1 MVKYVSSKYLEL
13 DKLPQNIN
21 ISTISA
27 TCSLGTTL
35 ICSNKYKIVD
45 NNIDKTVTSPAKLD
59 IVINSNLVFH
69 PNEFNKLS
77 LKTGSSEN
85 KMIIIPEIVDITYV
99 EKIKEGHV
107 FRLNKYLSTSNS
119 KDTFYVSDL
128 LKSHIGIVSNVNINL
143 NNIYKYLKLD
153 KSSIFTVKFKS
164 NVKSLETQKK
174 KKKKKKNCFQNQM
187 TVEIKPDLSKYPD
200 SKVSLKI
207 FKNGS
212 IQMSGIKCIQA
223 CNTVLSK
230 LINELTREYGIIE
243 DNKIVDIRFIEEIS
257 ELDVY
262 NFKIDMI
269 NSGFQLNYE
278 VNRENLYNQLL
289 ENKIECKFE
298 PSIHAGVNIK
308 FSPTGAEKKVSIF
321 VFESGNII
329 ITGAKKVSNILESY
343 KYINMFMEN
352 NKHLVQKSKICEML
366 RDNISNEL
374 KEMIHIDDDED
385 LLALALKE
393 VAI

>member
-1 MVKYVSSKYLEL
+1 MVKYISSKYLEL

-27 TCSLGTTL
+27 TCTLGTTL
-35 ICSNKYKIVD
+35 VCSNKYKLVD
-45 NNIDKTVTSPAKLD
+45 NEDKEDTSPAKLD
-59 IVINSNLVFH
+59 ILIKSELNFTLTDEKKF
-69 PNEFNKLS
+69 S
-77 LKTGSSEN
+77 LKTGSSES
-85 KMIIIPEIVDITYV
+85 KMALIPEIKDVTYI
-99 EKIKEGHV
+99 EKTKDGHI
-107 FRLNKYLSTSNS
+107 FRINKFIQSGSS
-119 KDTFYVSDL
+119 KDTCFVSDM
-128 LKSHIGIVSNVNINL
+128 LKSYVGIVSNVNVNL

-153 KSSIFTVKFKS
+153 KSSIFTVKFKN
-164 NVKSLETQKK
+164 NVKSLEVQKK

-187 TVEIKPDLSKYPD
+187 TVEIKPDLPKYPD

-223 CNTVLSK
+223 CNTVLNK

-243 DNKIVDIRFIEEIS
+243 DGKMVEIS
-257 ELDVY
+257 FIDDIDTLEVY
-262 NFKIDMI
+262 SFKVDMI

-289 ENKIECKFE
+289 ECKIECKFE

-343 KYINMFMEN
+343 NYISKFMEN
-352 NKHLVQKSKICEML
+352 NKQIIQKSKICEML

-374 KEMIHIDDDED
+374 KEMIQIDDEED
-385 LLALALKE
+385 LLALALRE
-393 VAI
+393 VSA

>member
-1 MVKYVSSKYLEL
+1 M
-13 DKLPQNIN
+13 
-21 ISTISA
+21 
-27 TCSLGTTL
+27 

-45 NNIDKTVTSPAKLD
+45 NGNKTETSPAKLD
-59 IVINSNLVFH
+59 IIIKSKINFL
-69 PNEFNKLS
+69 PNDDKKFS
-77 LKTGSSEN
+77 LKTGSSES
-85 KMIIIPEIVDITYV
+85 KMSIIPEISDVTYI
-99 EKIKEGHV
+99 EETKDGYL
-107 FRLNKYLSTSNS
+107 FRVNKFISSGNS
-119 KDTFYVSDL
+119 KDTYFVSDL
-128 LKSHIGIVSNVNINL
+128 LKSYVGIVSNVNINL

-164 NVKSLETQKK
+164 NVKSLEVQKK

-187 TVEIKPDLSKYPD
+187 TVEIKPDLVKYPD

-223 CNTVLSK
+223 CNTVLTK
-230 LINELTREYGIIE
+230 LINELVREYGIIE
-243 DNKIVDIRFIEEIS
+243 DGKMLEINFIDEIDTL
-257 ELDVY
+257 EVY
-262 NFKIDMI
+262 SFKVDMI

-289 ENKIECKFE
+289 ESKIECKFE

-308 FSPTGAEKKVSIF
+308 FSPTGADKKVSIF

-329 ITGAKKVSNILESY
+329 ITGAKKVNNILESY
-343 KYINMFMEN
+343 NYINKFMEN
-352 NKHLVQKSKICEML
+352 NKQIVQKSKICEML

-374 KEMIHIDDDED
+374 KEMIQIDDDED

-393 VAI
+393 VSAT

>member
-1 MVKYVSSKYLEL
+1 MVKYISSKYLEL

-27 TCSLGTTL
+27 TCTLGTTL

-45 NNIDKTVTSPAKLD
+45 NGNKTETSPAKLD
-59 IVINSNLVFH
+59 IIIKSKINFL
-69 PNEFNKLS
+69 PNDDKKFS
-77 LKTGSSEN
+77 LKTGSSES
-85 KMIIIPEIVDITYV
+85 KMSIIPEISDVTYI
-99 EKIKEGHV
+99 EETKDGYL
-107 FRLNKYLSTSNS
+107 FRVNKFISSGNS
-119 KDTFYVSDL
+119 KDTYFVSDL
-128 LKSHIGIVSNVNINL
+128 LKSYVGIVSNVNINL

-164 NVKSLETQKK
+164 NVKSLEVQKK

-187 TVEIKPDLSKYPD
+187 TVEIKPDLVKYPD

-223 CNTVLSK
+223 CNTVLTK
-230 LINELTREYGIIE
+230 LINELVREYGIIE
-243 DNKIVDIRFIEEIS
+243 DGKMLEINFIDEIDTL
-257 ELDVY
+257 EVY
-262 NFKIDMI
+262 SFKVDMI

-289 ENKIECKFE
+289 ESKIECKFE

-308 FSPTGAEKKVSIF
+308 FSPTGADKKVSIF

-329 ITGAKKVSNILESY
+329 ITGAKKVNNILESY
-343 KYINMFMEN
+343 NYINKFMEN
-352 NKHLVQKSKICEML
+352 NKQIVQKSKICEML

-374 KEMIHIDDDED
+374 KEMIQIDDDED

-393 VAI
+393 VSAT

>member
-1 MVKYVSSKYLEL
+1 MVKYISSKYLEL
-13 DKLPQNIN
+13 EKLPQNIN

-27 TCSLGTTL
+27 TCSLWTTL
-35 ICSNKYKIVD
+35 ICNNKYEIVD
-45 NNIDKTVTSPAKLD
+45 NNINKLVPLPTNLD
-59 IVINSNLVFH
+59 ILIKGDII
-69 PNEFNKLS
+69 FNPDEDKKLR
-77 LKTGSSEN
+77 LKTGSSES
-85 KMIIIPEIVDITYV
+85 KMSIIQEICDISYV
-99 EKIKEGHV
+99 EKTEDGHI
-107 FRLNKYLSTSNS
+107 FRLNKFVS
-119 KDTFYVSDL
+119 KDGSKDISKVYEL
-128 LKSHIGIVSNVNINL
+128 LKSYVGIVTNINVNL

-153 KSSIFTVKFKS
+153 KSSIFTIKYKN
-164 NVKSLETQKK
+164 NVKSLEVQKK
-174 KKKKKKNCFQNQM
+174 KKKKKNNCFQNQM
-187 TVEIKPDLSKYPD
+187 TVEIKPDLPKYPD

-230 LINELTREYGIIE
+230 LIIELTREYGIIE
-243 DNKIVDIRFIEEIS
+243 DKKMVDIKFVDDIDTLE
-257 ELDVY
+257 VY
-262 NFKIDMI
+262 NFKVDMI
-269 NSGFQLNYE
+269 NSGFQLNFE

-329 ITGAKKVSNILESY
+329 ITGAKKVSNIFESY
-343 KYINMFMEN
+343 NYISNFMEY
-352 NKHLVQKSKICEML
+352 NKNLVQKSKICEML

-374 KEMIHIDDDED
+374 KDMIHVDDDED

-393 VAI
+393 VNV